1 MFCCIVIRFRR
12 FGKNACG
19 SEKTAQENSIYLG
32 REKKKKENRE
42 KVLTKDERWD
52 IVLLLPAVNKNEAEK
67 KMKKV
72 LTNVS
77 V

>member
-12 FGKNACG
+12 FGKNARS

-52 IVLLLPAVNKNEAEK
+52 IVLLLPAVNKNKAEK
-67 KMKKV
+67 KIKKV